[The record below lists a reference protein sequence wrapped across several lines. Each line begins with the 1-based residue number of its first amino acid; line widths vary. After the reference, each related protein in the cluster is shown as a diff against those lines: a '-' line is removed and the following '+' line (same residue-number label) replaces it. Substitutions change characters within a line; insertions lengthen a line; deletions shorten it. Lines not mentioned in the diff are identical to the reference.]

1 MGSVQI
7 DLPSPSYWQDFERI
21 TLDVCRKLWDNQYA
35 EHNGRQ
41 GQAQGGVDVFGYDKV
56 QGEFVGV
63 QCKKRKNKANGL
75 EVPSAT
81 LTADEID
88 AEIKE
93 MKASKWD
100 LDRYVIATT
109 GPRDVALQK
118 HVREYNRKGGKPEV
132 TLWFWEDYVG
142 GLNDNPSLLY
152 RYYESYLK
160 AGSRYSEEEHYYRM
174 LAMGFDRPA
183 MVVEFRDES
192 EVSSFITA
200 IKLLQASV
208 ATGRLVDHNGHF
220 VDQAHVPEKAE
231 PEIKSIKAKLR
242 KIIAMAQKLSEQGV
256 ITQSQHMIIIRD
268 PAAAQILNDLRRETI
283 GELNAILRRFGIED
297 VVSEIGISNS

>member
-21 TLDVCRKLWDNQYA
+21 TLDVFRKLWDNQYA

-56 QGEFVGV
+56 QGEYVGV

-81 LTADEID
+81 LTANEID
-88 AEIKE
+88 AEIQE

-100 LDRYVIATT
+100 LDRYIIATT
-109 GPRDVALQK
+109 GPRDVALQE
-118 HVREYNRKGGKPEV
+118 HVREYNRTGGKPEV
-132 TLWFWEDYVG
+132 TLWFWEDYVS

-160 AGSRYSEEEHYYRM
+160 AGSRYSEEEHYFRM

-192 EVSSFITA
+192 VVSSFIAA

-208 ATGRLVDHNGHF
+208 VTGRLLDHNGHF
-220 VDQAHVPEKAE
+220 VDQAHVPKKAE

-242 KIIAMAQKLSEQGV
+242 KIIAIAQNLSEQGV

-283 GELNAILRRFGIED
+283 GELNAILRRYGIED